1 MDNQDDGTRIYNVLE
16 IRDLSI
22 TADVKATNP
31 GFSTHT
37 HEYMENCQWC
47 VVAYKARR
55 RGYNVVAKPRILSS
69 IDPLPY
75 MTNPLGWPAVYKN
88 RRLESCAADT
98 GELAK
103 KKVEALMKSY
113 GDKSRAVVKV
123 DWFMR
128 NRGHLFIAEN
138 QDDVIY
144 FVDPQTGSLDA
155 AWYFRYIN
163 PHSVIVM
170 RTDQTNFT
178 ELVNLCFD

>member
-1 MDNQDDGTRIYNVLE
+1 
-16 IRDLSI
+16 
-22 TADVKATNP
+22 
-31 GFSTHT
+31 
-37 HEYMENCQWC
+37 
-47 VVAYKARR
+47 
-55 RGYNVVAKPRILSS
+55 
-69 IDPLPY
+69 
-75 MTNPLGWPAVYKN
+75 MTNLLGWPAVYKN
-88 RRLESCAADT
+88 RRPESCAADT

-113 GDKSRAVVKV
+113 GDKSRAVVNV